1 MPEPSVLVPGARPAA
16 SKKIAAL
23 RVLVVD
29 PYPVTRVR
37 LKDSLRSLEFIES
50 VGEKSSAQG
59 IVELL
64 GDIPFNLVLI
74 DEDLGEGDPFEV
86 IKEIRRHPSG
96 QKPMYMLVV
105 SQLTED
111 VQRRGNE
118 LGIRGYVTKP
128 FDLRSLELAIKNA
141 VSPPAAAP
149 AAAPSAAPDALR
161 ETLAKLRQVALFAG
175 FSDPELVRLLK
186 ICRSRNLNAG
196 ELVFPEGAKGD
207 ALYVVVA
214 GTVDIKKKI
223 GEEHRTLVSMRPGD
237 CFGEMA
243 IIDDSPRMADAIAA
257 EKCSLI
263 EVNAAIIN
271 NNEDIISLKLTRQI
285 AILLAKKLRFQSQ
298 K

>member
-1 MPEPSVLVPGARPAA
+1 MADPNVLVPGARPAVSRKPA
-16 SKKIAAL
+16 PL

-37 LKDSLRSLEFIES
+37 LKDSLRSLDFIES
-50 VGEKSSAQG
+50 VGEKSSEQG

-64 GDIPFNLVLI
+64 GDVPFNLIMV
-74 DEDLGEGDPFEV
+74 DEELGGGDVFEV

-111 VQRRGNE
+111 LQRRGQE
-118 LGIRGYVTKP
+118 LGIRGYLTKP
-128 FDLRSLELAIKNA
+128 FDLRSLEQAIKTSVA
-141 VSPPAAAP
+141 PPAAPAP
-149 AAAPSAAPDALR
+149 AAAPDALR
-161 ETLAKLRQVALFAG
+161 DTLAKLRQVALFAG

-223 GEEHRTLVSMRPGD
+223 GEEVRTLVSMNPGD

-257 EKCSLI
+257 GKCSLI

-285 AILLAKKLRFQSQ
+285 AILLAKKLRSQSQ